1 MTKVT
6 WNGISTW
13 KAGSICVGMIKFL
26 QPLYCFVDEGD
37 LRSFGQQQS
46 MLQAQIAVERA
57 LNTLFHH
64 IIPVDIISS

>member
-1 MTKVT
+1 
-6 WNGISTW
+6 
-13 KAGSICVGMIKFL
+13 MIKFL

-37 LRSFGQQQS
+37 LRSLGQQHS
-46 MLQAQIAVERA
+46 MLQAQIVVERA